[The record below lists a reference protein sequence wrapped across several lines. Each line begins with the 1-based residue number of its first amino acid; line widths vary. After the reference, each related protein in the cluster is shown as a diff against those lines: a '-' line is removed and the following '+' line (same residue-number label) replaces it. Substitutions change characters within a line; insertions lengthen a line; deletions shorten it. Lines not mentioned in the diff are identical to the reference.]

1 MIIICCLHS
10 LKLASAF
17 ASTPQQHRTSSITT
31 TTNNN
36 KEVIDVS
43 TIQYNHDILSLAN
56 IRYQE
61 WMANNANPPSIYN
74 FRLATNEI
82 YEERCADGAI
92 VFLARMNSS
101 SSSNGREGGEVVGAA
116 ELSPI
121 ELKDVVINNNQQQ
134 QHLIRYVTD
143 VVTSSTSR
151 RLGVGSTL
159 MNYIEQTAYNDMGT
173 RCLLLHVEE
182 GNDMARQFYEKLNY
196 IYVNIDDRKDG
207 DDNDELSDES
217 GAALAK
223 IVIRNDDLVIHIDSN
238 RLAMNAGT
246 SGQLLMM
253 KELSEPAMSGGK
265 GGGERII
272 EEQEEVVKKGFGKQS
287 TKNLK
292 RAKGGRS

>member
-31 TTNNN
+31 TT
-36 KEVIDVS
+36 KEVIEVS
-43 TIQYNHDILSLAN
+43 TIQSNHDILSLAN

-61 WMANNANPPSIYN
+61 WMANDDNPPSLYN

-92 VFLARMNSS
+92 VFLARMISS
-101 SSSNGREGGEVVGAA
+101 NSNGREAEEVVGAA

-121 ELKDVVINNNQQQ
+121 ELKDVVIHNNQQQ

-143 VVTSSTSR
+143 VVTSSSSR

-182 GNDMARQFYEKLNY
+182 DNDMARRFYEKLNY

-217 GAALAK
+217 GAAMAK
-223 IVIRNDDLVIHIDSN
+223 IVIQNDDLVIHIDSN

-253 KELSEPAMSGGK
+253 KELSEPAMSGRK
-265 GGGERII
+265 GGEERII

-287 TKNLK
+287 TKK
-292 RAKGGRS
+292 RRRAKGGRS